1 MWGLTSCQGQG
12 PRVIIYPA
20 ARGSIAANWPNTRTA
35 HLRPCRDQRIA
46 LQINGLAIDLA
57 AFGRLGKPEEIADAV
72 LWMSTDLGAFVTGA
86 SISVDGGR
94 SL

>member
-1 MWGLTSCQGQG
+1 M
-12 PRVIIYPA
+12 A
-20 ARGSIAANWPNTRTA
+20 ARGVIAANWPNTRTA